1 MAGDALDSREFRDTM
16 GTFATGVTVVA
27 VQFDDV
33 VRGMTANAFL
43 SLSLHPPMLL
53 VCIDESAS
61 MYPIFQVA
69 ESFSVNILAFD
80 QREVSRSFAEK
91 GEKKEEMGGHPY
103 RRGKAGAP
111 ILDGVLS
118 WAECRI
124 EERHTGG
131 DHLIVVGCV
140 TDFAVERPDEDP
152 LIFFKGEYRGI
163 GGAL

>member
-1 MAGDALDSREFRDTM
+1 MAGDALDTREFRDAM

-27 VQFDDV
+27 VEYDDV

-69 ESFSVNILAFD
+69 ESFSVNILAAD
-80 QREVSRSFAEK
+80 QRRVSQSFAEK
-91 GEKKEEMGGHPY
+91 GEKTLEMGGHPH
-103 RRGKAGAP
+103 RRGKTGAP
-111 ILDGVLS
+111 ILEGILS

-124 EERHTGG
+124 EARHVGG
-131 DHLIVVGCV
+131 DHLIVVGRV
-140 TDFAVERPDEDP
+140 TDFKVERPDADP
-152 LIFFKGEYRGI
+152 LIFFKGQYRGI